1 MYNNIDEIHEWL
13 HDLKNTPDP
22 RYWIRNKMDIFD
34 VFNWLN
40 TSGYLDDE
48 EILYKLVNYIKDNRL
63 IK

>member
-13 HDLKNTPDP
+13 RNLKNAPDP
-22 RYWIRNKMDIFD
+22 RFWVRNKMDIFD

>member
-48 EILYKLVNYIKDNRL
+48 EILYKLINYIKDNRL